1 MEPALTD
8 TISAD
13 PTLTP
18 ELIRALID
26 LVKALGP
33 IPFVLL
39 VLGYLALRRVDV
51 WLAHSSRAS
60 RKRQAQGVKNKPLD
74 TPNTPQ
80 ETKDDPLDTDPK
92 GSKD

>member
-18 ELIRALID
+18 ELIRVLIE

-51 WLAHSSRAS
+51 WLAHSSRTA
-60 RKRQAQGVKNKPLD
+60 RKRQAQGAKNKPLAP
-74 TPNTPQ
+74 PNTPQ
-80 ETKDDPLDTDPK
+80 ETKDDPLNADTKGPK
-92 GSKD
+92 D

>member
-8 TISAD
+8 TLSAD

-51 WLAHSSRAS
+51 WLAHSSRAA
-60 RKRQAQGVKNKPLD
+60 RKRQAQGPKKEPLD
-74 TPNTPQ
+74 TKTKPQ
-80 ETKDDPLDTDPK
+80 ETKDEPLDKAPES
-92 GSKD
+92 SKD